1 MKPCEGF
8 KISGSQHAWNVKPF
22 WCYNMRYANL
32 HSPSMES
39 VWPCRAASNKWSEVF
54 SNYNGKN
61 KISKSNSWEISCAH
75 FTMVRWLS
83 YPSWLSQ
90 CSERGGIE
98 YISPLLWLKVLQPSP
113 STVIGI
119 PPPHNVDK
127 PNVRRWL
134 TDASIRTLS
143 FIFARPNLVIP
154 STSP

>member
-61 KISKSNSWEISCAH
+61 KISNWTAEKSAALI
-75 FTMVRWLS
+75 
-83 YPSWLSQ
+83 
-90 CSERGGIE
+90 
-98 YISPLLWLKVLQPSP
+98 LLWSDGYPILRGFRSVAKEEASNTFPLSSDKKYSNPPHPLSLE
-113 STVIGI
+113 S